1 MRIIPAIDI
10 FEGKCVR
17 LTEGVFS
24 TQKVYSDD
32 PLTMA
37 ERFLQT
43 GTKELHVV
51 DLEGAKAGRV
61 VNFPAI
67 ERILALKN
75 VMVEVGGGIR
85 TDGEVERLLNAGAVR
100 VVIGSMAIR
109 NPEIVAT
116 WARTFGGNKLMVALD
131 FKDTELATEGWL
143 KSQVIDVK
151 EVVLRMVNLG
161 IGTFLSTDIRRDGT
175 MKGPNVKLYRGLVR
189 NFPGVKW
196 IASGGVR
203 SIEDIRALEET
214 GVDGVVVGKAL
225 YEGHLSL
232 DSLNS

>member
-32 PLTMA
+32 PFTMA

-43 GTKELHVV
+43 GAKELHVV
-51 DLEGAKAGRV
+51 DLEGAKNGRV
-61 VNFPAI
+61 MNFPTI

-75 VMVEVGGGIR
+75 IAVQVGGGIR
-85 TDGEVERLLNAGAVR
+85 TEGEVERLLNAGATR
-100 VVIGSMAIR
+100 IVIGSMAIR

-116 WARTFGGNKLMVALD
+116 WVPIFGGNKFIAALD
-131 FKDTELATEGWL
+131 FKDTELATEGWQE
-143 KSQVIDVK
+143 SQVADMK

-175 MKGPNVKLYRGLVR
+175 MKGPNVMLYRGLVQ

-203 SIEDIRALEET
+203 SMDDIRALEDT
-214 GVDGVVVGKAL
+214 GVDGVIVGKAL

-232 DSLNS
+232 DSLNT